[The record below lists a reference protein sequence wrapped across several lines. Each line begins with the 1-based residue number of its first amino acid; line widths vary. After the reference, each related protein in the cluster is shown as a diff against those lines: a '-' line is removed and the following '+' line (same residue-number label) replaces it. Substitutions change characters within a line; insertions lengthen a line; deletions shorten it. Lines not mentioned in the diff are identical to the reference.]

1 MSDESTKLMEKYYK
15 ESREKTGEER
25 NIVLRRMAV
34 MVEDKPFL
42 YDYVPRE
49 VRTDL
54 SANNAFYAETDKITR
69 MDREDLTGGGLGIY
83 TKSQTNRMEMYKNLN
98 IYRENAKEA
107 ERNKEEKEA
116 AKRRKISQEKSDLL
130 KPEYKKKMIG
140 LNQKWANMYK
150 KDILSAVMNTALST
164 KMVNVIREVPEL
176 YSMVPEEIKNN
187 PGTKISKPFY
197 DEANYF
203 LENDKR
209 AIKDIMMDI
218 NDPRRA
224 PIAKLMTDTKRDH
237 ELRKDPEKA
246 KEYAKIMKGANP
258 FKAPTLKKSIDGIL
272 NQKETSGKMIK
283 KEASKNKPVN
293 DLSR

>member
-25 NIVLRRMAV
+25 NIVLRRMAI

-150 KDILSAVMNTALST
+150 KDILSVVMNTALST

-187 PGTKISKPFY
+187 PGTEISKPFY

-258 FKAPTLKKSIDGIL
+258 PKVPALKKSIDGIL
-272 NQKETSGKMIK
+272 NQKETSGKTIK